1 MNVRRMFLTVWPNE
15 AQIEQLYQLQG
26 DYIGCGKEVSPENL
40 HMTLLFMGDML
51 DKEVDCLIESAK
63 DLVVRP
69 FSISLDRLG
78 YFPKTKIFYVAPSV
92 IPEELTGLQ
101 RGLRSCAQYC
111 GVRQLSKRYLPH
123 VSLQRKSEIPS
134 SNPSFSPIEWGID
147 EFHLVESRLDRR
159 AVLYNSIESFS
170 LINHS

>member
-26 DYIGCGKEVSPENL
+26 DYIGYGKEVSPENL
-40 HMTLLFMGDML
+40 HMTLLFMGDMP
-51 DKEVDCLIESAK
+51 DDQVDCLIQNAR
-63 DLVVRP
+63 DLAVRP

-92 IPEELTGLQ
+92 IPEELTRLQ
-101 RGLRSCAQYC
+101 RGLRSCAQHC

-123 VSLQRKSEIPS
+123 VSLQRKSEIPL
-134 SNPSFSPIEWGID
+134 SNPSFAPIEWEID
-147 EFHLVESRLDRR
+147 EFHLVESRLDHR
-159 AVLYNSIESFS
+159 AVLYNSVESFS